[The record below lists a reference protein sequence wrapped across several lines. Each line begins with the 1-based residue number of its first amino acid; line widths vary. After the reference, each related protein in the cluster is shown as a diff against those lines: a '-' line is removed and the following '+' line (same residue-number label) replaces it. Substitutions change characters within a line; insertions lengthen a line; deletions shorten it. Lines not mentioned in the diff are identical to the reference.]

1 MTTATARRE
10 AEKQWVQISETTTLH
25 VHHAF
30 VYISLPSLLDYDVKL
45 PSFTCDEGR
54 EHEKTI

>member
-1 MTTATARRE
+1 MATATARGI
-10 AEKQWVQISETTTLH
+10 AEKQWVKISETTTLH

-45 PSFTCDEGR
+45 PSFTFDEGR